1 MPIQSYPITGTVYDT
16 DATTK
21 MSGLTV
27 TLKNKTKG
35 TEMAVADMVATQA
48 DGSFSIDAA
57 NLPGTTPY
65 TNGDTVRLLIY
76 NSDQTK
82 KLTIDHAI
90 NTQNNGYNAGNVYI
104 LLTRTLPYIES
115 LNVRDFDS
123 FGDWGD
129 ETPARKSLSKELE
142 TFPTDTTK
150 NNASYAY
157 TYDASNNL
165 ETITMTIKGV
175 SYRKTFTW
183 TSNLLTSETGWV
195 EL

>member
-21 MSGLTV
+21 MPGLTV

-35 TEMAVADMVATQA
+35 TEMAVTDMVATQA

-104 LLTRTLPYIES
+104 LLTRTLTEIKD
-115 LNVRDFDS
+115 LHQRDFDA

-129 ETPARKSLSKELE
+129 ETSSRKSLTKEVE
-142 TFPTDTTK
+142 TPPIDSTK
-150 NNASYAY
+150 NNPSFTL
-157 TYDASNNL
+157 TYSSGNL
-165 ETITMTIKGV
+165 TQINMIVNGKT
-175 SYRKTFTW
+175 YRKTLTY
-183 TSNLLTSETGWV
+183 SSGNLTDISKWSEI
-195 EL
+195 